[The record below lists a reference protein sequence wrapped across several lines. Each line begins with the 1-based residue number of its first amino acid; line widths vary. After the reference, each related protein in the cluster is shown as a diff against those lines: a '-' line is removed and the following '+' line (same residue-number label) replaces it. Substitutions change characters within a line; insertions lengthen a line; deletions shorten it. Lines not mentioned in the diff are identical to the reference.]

1 MARTTEATK
10 DGLQRYLDEI
20 GRVAL
25 LRPSEEIALARTI
38 ESGFLAE
45 AELDRMHANAGRVNS
60 KRREEL
66 RRSAHDGLVARRRFI
81 EANLRLVVS
90 IAKRHS
96 RSGIPLLDLIQ
107 EGNLGLIRAVEKFDY
122 RKGFKFSTYASW
134 WIRQAIAR
142 AIADK
147 GRTIRLP
154 VHVVE
159 SLTQVARAR
168 NDAVKRSGEEPSTD
182 DLVDAT
188 GLSAERVRDVLG
200 LSVQTVSLS
209 LPIGDDAT
217 VLEDFLADEDTPS
230 PHDLAERRAQIQ
242 VLRRGIRS
250 LTDREREIVERR
262 FGLNGNGSETLEQIG
277 ASLGITRERV
287 RQIEARALS
296 KLRHPSGWH
305 LSALPI
311 PV

>member
-1 MARTTEATK
+1 MARTPEATK

-25 LRPSEEIALARTI
+25 LRPSEKIAFARTI

-45 AELDRMHANAGRVNS
+45 TELDRMHANAGRVNS

-66 RRSAHDGLVARRRFI
+66 HRSAHDRLVARRRFI
-81 EANLRLVVS
+81 EANLRLVGS
-90 IAKRHS
+90 IAKQHS
-96 RSGIPLLDLIQ
+96 RSGRPLLDLIQ
-107 EGNLGLIRAVEKFDY
+107 EGNLGLIRAVEKFDH
-122 RKGFKFSTYASW
+122 RKAFKFATYASW

-142 AIADK
+142 VIADK

-168 NDAVKRSGEEPSTD
+168 NDAVKRFGEEPSTD
-182 DLVDAT
+182 DLLAT
-188 GLSAERVRDVLG
+188 GLSGEQVRDVLG
-200 LSVQTVSLS
+200 LSEQTVSLS
-209 LPIGDDAT
+209 LPIGDDTT
-217 VLEDFLADEDTPS
+217 VLGDFLADEDAPS
-230 PHDLAERRAQIQ
+230 PHGLAERRAQIQ
-242 VLRRGIRS
+242 ALRRGIRS
-250 LTDREREIVERR
+250 LTDMEREIEERR

-277 ASLGITRERV
+277 VSLGISRARV

-296 KLRHPSGWH
+296 KLRHPSGRH